1 MEASVN
7 SSALSAVL
15 IALAAC
21 SLFTM
26 LSLNQMNYIV
36 QGDLYNYGLQFSYRW
51 AMPYWVFSG
60 IVFGLSWTN
69 IFLSIIVALYIFRRS
84 RKHASA
90 SGNIQAKTTETA
102 EQSTGEKKQRKLNE
116 FLEPQNSETTKPK
129 ETSNEELVDE
139 AEIKQPEESI
149 GPSKAAQELQAA
161 PSKQETEEAEP
172 SKETEEVHTQPKDA
186 EQPQSVL

>member
-102 EQSTGEKKQRKLNE
+102 EQPAGEKKQRKLNE

-129 ETSNEELVDE
+129 ETSNEEHVDE
-139 AEIKQPEESI
+139 EEIKQPEESI
-149 GPSKAAQELQAA
+149 GTSKAQESQAA
-161 PSKQETEEAEP
+161 PSKQETGEAEP
-172 SKETEEVHTQPKDA
+172 SKETEEVHTPPKDA